1 MANEYFQISFSFKR
15 SIKKTKMTNNSN
27 SLRKIA
33 LVSGHWG
40 QNIGNAFFNCGAKWL
55 LEQVSIDYSV
65 EFIQDQPGYSTFNNQ
80 SKGNPKNDINLLKYL
95 QTEFLVLQGPLLTV
109 NFRNLWE
116 ETFYHLKLRIHG
128 IDLAFLWGVITA
140 IVALVVIVAIGA
152 LLVFLDFDLTDASN
166 IPELELYF
174 SLPSM
179 LFLIAFQP
187 IAEEVFFRGFLL
199 EKIDIIIWEKT
210 AIITTSI
217 LFGIAHLSV
226 GNIYPAFTTGVIG
239 LLLAF
244 IVIKT
249 KNLYSAITAHIIFN
263 LVSFSMYIFAKSIL

>member
-1 MANEYFQISFSFKR
+1 MDFNIKKPSHIFALIMIIITFLVFIILPVLSFFGMFFSAQTSEISGASESFGILFEIIVLLFQIA
-15 SIKKTKMTNNSN
+15 IVT
-27 SLRKIA
+27 SL
-33 LVSGHWG
+33 
-40 QNIGNAFFNCGAKWL
+40 
-55 LEQVSIDYSV
+55 
-65 EFIQDQPGYSTFNNQ
+65 FIIIPIMWCIIVNKFT
-80 SKGNPKNDINLLKYL
+80 LK
-95 QTEFLVLQGPLLTV
+95 
-109 NFRNLWE
+109 

-128 IDLAFLWGVITA
+128 IDIAFLWGVITA

-179 LFLIAFQP
+179 LFLLAFQP
-187 IAEEVFFRGFLL
+187 IAEEIFFRGFLL
-199 EKIDIIIWEKT
+199 EKIDSIIGKKT

-244 IVIKT
+244 LVFKT